1 MLICLYIPLI
11 VFVVV
16 ALIRNTLIQNC
27 CCGMNRLF
35 YYYTTGIEDMSEVEK
50 DKMDMDPEKEALMGG
65 AAGGDDA
72 KPDPNKPSSRGY

>member
-16 ALIRNTLIQNC
+16 ALVRNTLIQNC

-35 YYYTTGIEDMSEVEK
+35 YFYTRGVEDLSEVENEK
-50 DKMDMDPEKEALMGG
+50 EGMDPENEALMGG
-65 AAGGDDA
+65 AGGDDA
-72 KPDPNKPSSRGY
+72 APEPPKISSRGW